1 MGMNVKP
8 FRIST
13 GQTILLLS
21 MANMGAAQLYIPSLS
36 YEALGRSG
44 WLLPFAA
51 IGVAALG
58 GKVFARLGSK
68 YPGRSYFDYAQ
79 TIAGKTVGRLAA
91 LLPACAMLSFVPLV
105 TKVFTVLVSAELLPK
120 TPPVI
125 ISMIIL
131 LISAFA
137 AQHGVE
143 ALTRLTQIFSLA
155 VVPVIV
161 LLMLAPLL
169 LPLEPGYLVPVSL
182 VENGRIAASAATD
195 LAAASIASSSA
206 ASIATSA
213 PMPFQTWIALAAAL
227 MSFPGFTLM
236 AVLAPFLDQPRN
248 AGKVAFW
255 GTLLPAIL
263 VILSV
268 AYPVMIFGWPA
279 AATYARPF
287 WEVLS
292 VVQLAPAIPIQRL
305 AYFLTIATRF
315 ISYITLAAYWFAG
328 AAGLKAILMPKA
340 TLYRKITW
348 VTAPVILAAIVF
360 QQFTGGFPAGVAFGH
375 IALAV
380 GGLLI
385 PALLLGVVIVR
396 GWGQRS

>member
-21 MANMGAAQLYIPSLS
+21 MANLGAAQLYIPSLS
-36 YEALGRSG
+36 YEALARSG
-44 WLLPFAA
+44 WLLPIAA

-58 GKVFARLGSK
+58 GRVFARLGSK
-68 YPGRSYFDYAQ
+68 YPGRSYFDYAPA
-79 TIAGKTVGRLAA
+79 IIGKPVGRLAA
-91 LLPACAMLSFVPLV
+91 LLLAGTMLAFVPVV
-105 TKVFTVLVSAELLPK
+105 TKVFTALVSTELLPK

-169 LPLEPGYLVPVSL
+169 LPLEPGYLVPISL
-182 VENGRIAASAATD
+182 VETGSVADSAATAS
-195 LAAASIASSSA
+195 AAASIASSA
-206 ASIATSA
+206 ATVTSVATST
-213 PMPFQTWIALAAAL
+213 PMPFQTWIALAAGL

-236 AVLAPFLDQPRN
+236 AVLAPFLDKPRN

-255 GTLLPAIL
+255 GTLFPAIL

-340 TLYRKITW
+340 TLYRNVIW
-348 VTAPVILAAIVF
+348 GTAPVILATVVF
-360 QQFTGGFPAGVAFGH
+360 QQFSGGFPAGIAFGH

-380 GGLLI
+380 GGMLI
-385 PALLLGVVIVR
+385 PALLLGVAIIR
-396 GWGQRS
+396 GWG